1 LKMFLILRERCF
13 CYIIMIGT
21 RASASVLVYNTSNW
35 RSCATLMKVMVLSFE
50 ERLAALKILAV
61 RDDSKDI
68 HPASLDEENNF
79 KKS

>member
-1 LKMFLILRERCF
+1 MFLILRERCF

-21 RASASVLVYNTSNW
+21 RASASVYNTSNW
-35 RSCATLMKVMVLSFE
+35 RSCATLMKVVVLSFE

-61 RDDSKDI
+61 MDDSKDI

-79 KKS
+79 